1 MWRQDPAG
9 MPSMVPRRLPRHH
22 RRSHPPTGVDINF
35 GSYENPPHLFAWSR
49 SPDAALEAEKSN
61 ETKRCDQVRPAA
73 VPETVLSP
81 AVVTDRSILVTPPT
95 TTPVKGVEV
104 HVLPCKV
111 SQGTQCSHSIATQ
124 KVIAR
129 PPILQVCD
137 QAVQCQDQLDPPL
150 FFTPKTQATDVA
162 RQEESLSHPTYS
174 STKKPLPRNAARPTS
189 QRHSRKPM
197 NPEAATH
204 EYWEW
209 LHWYSSWQLYYQQ
222 HHERSHPLKRNPT
235 MDVVAKPIPVTTCT
249 RQKDKALPRRNSMSF
264 WVDAGKPLAVSD
276 GGPSRAKPHVKP
288 RPTQSTPCWQS
299 NANFEATR
307 ASSVAT
313 EVAVMPMAQ
322 MPMAAAAAAAAVAP
336 RDGKGAASLHDTDKE
351 LTLEELAC

>member
-1 MWRQDPAG
+1 

-73 VPETVLSP
+73 VPATVLSP
-81 AVVTDRSILVTPPT
+81 EVVTDRSILVTPPT
-95 TTPVKGVEV
+95 TTPAKGVEFV
-104 HVLPCKV
+104 TKL
-111 SQGTQCSHSIATQ
+111 SNAT
-124 KVIAR
+124 INLIYHYS
-129 PPILQVCD
+129 PH
-137 QAVQCQDQLDPPL
+137 
-150 FFTPKTQATDVA
+150 PKHKLLTWRVA
-162 RQEESLSHPTYS
+162 KIPFQHRI
-174 STKKPLPRNAARPTS
+174 PRI
-189 QRHSRKPM
+189 Q
-197 NPEAATH
+197 AATH

-222 HHERSHPLKRNPT
+222 HHELTHPLKRNPT
-235 MDVVAKPIPVTTCT
+235 VDVVAKPIPVTTCT

-322 MPMAAAAAAAAVAP
+322 MPMAAAAAP
-336 RDGKGAASLHDTDKE
+336 SDGKGTVSHQDTDKE